1 MPPTDVFDASA
12 DDGAATASTS
22 ATDTAIEED
31 IDNEANSWV
40 DLNIHEALQM
50 VGYGKFQQR
59 LLLVSGLMFMADAV
73 EVMLLSFLQVLVK
86 DEWQL
91 TSTQQAGITAAVFAG
106 ELPGALFWGF
116 FADRFG
122 RRMGFLL
129 SALCIAIFGILS
141 AFVPDVSWLMVCRAM
156 VGFGVSGA
164 LVPFDL
170 MAEFLPDNERARVL
184 LLFQLYWTVGI
195 AFVAVVAW
203 VVIESWGWRWLTGL
217 CATPLVLVLLS
228 FPWMPESPKWLVDQR
243 RYDEAIHVLHATAHL
258 NGTTLPSALRIKPS
272 EPTKY
277 HKLPRRG
284 SRGVLTE
291 LCGPALRRVSAMLF
305 LIWFG
310 FGLSYYGYVPQVH
323 ILMLD
328 LYDDCTASGITLICR
343 GSENSIILLF
353 PRIFQPQDGNAF
365 NYTCIFLAALA
376 EVLGVFLTMAIV
388 DKMGRRQTQI
398 ALYFLCALAVML
410 SAFELNL
417 IVLTML
423 AMAARAFIMGASSTT
438 WLATPEAFPT
448 HVRTSGHGIAS
459 AMCRMGGFITP
470 FIADSESMSVAAVC
484 AVYGTCLLLTTA
496 ASALLPPDTI
506 DPDGGGACELVALT
520 SSGGES
526 GVSSASTSSDD

>member
-1 MPPTDVFDASA
+1 LNSSFGRLIPSIERCNGIHMPPTDVFDASA

-156 VGFGVSGA
+156 VGFG
-164 LVPFDL
+164 
-170 MAEFLPDNERARVL
+170 
-184 LLFQLYWTVGI
+184 
-195 AFVAVVAW
+195 
-203 VVIESWGWRWLTGL
+203 L

-328 LYDDCTASGITLICR
+328 LYDDCTASGITLIGR
-343 GSENSIILLF
+343 GPENSIILLF

-388 DKMGRRQTQI
+388 DKVHFVHLDSLYWEVNNESVDGAATDTNRALLLVCVGSDAVRVRVEPHRPYDVGNGCAGVHHGGVQHNVARDPRSFPYPWYDSI
-398 ALYFLCALAVML
+398 AHACVCA
-410 SAFELNL
+410 E
-417 IVLTML
+417 
-423 AMAARAFIMGASSTT
+423 
-438 WLATPEAFPT
+438 ATFCP
-448 HVRTSGHGIAS
+448 VRTSGHGIAS